1 MPVLPYWK
9 AHLRALII
17 LLLTMVL
24 ISVAQASE
32 SDEQPDK
39 AELDSLLAPIALYPD
54 TLLSH
59 ILIAASYPL
68 EVVQAS
74 RWRKQ
79 HQHLDEAD
87 IIDAAEDKDWDPS
100 VKALLPFEDVLTRM
114 SEELEWTQGLGEVF
128 LADEELVLERIQVL
142 RRKAYEAG
150 NLYSNEQVEVR
161 PEPEVIRIE
170 TVRKEVV
177 YVPYYDTRVVYG
189 DWWWAHHA
197 PHYWH
202 HPYSTASVSIFWGPR
217 ITVRPYF
224 YFSNFH
230 WRNRYVVVNNHHFYQ
245 RPRYYPRQ
253 TVIIRDGKRW
263 QHDVKHRRG
272 VRYQSPV
279 VHRKVANQRVSL
291 SREAQQRRA
300 ISDERRAISAEHRA
314 VNTKSR
320 VVRSRESVRHQ
331 AVQNKLRNISKV
343 QKPVHKYTKPVKQSH
358 TRPSQTVNSHT
369 RNAFRQADNMGPKAL
384 HREQRPAAPIK
395 QKPIP
400 QRSVN
405 RSGVINSSGIQS
417 KQRAHTPPRPH
428 NARPQTHRP
437 KAINNGRQAKSTG
450 QIRNTDRPRVQ
461 KH

>member
-24 ISVAQASE
+24 VSVTQASE
-32 SDEQPDK
+32 PDEQLDK

-74 RWRKQ
+74 RWREQ
-79 HQHLDEAD
+79 HQRLDESD
-87 IIDAAEDKDWDPS
+87 IINAAEDQDWDPS

-114 SEELEWTQGLGEVF
+114 SEDLEWTQGLGEVF
-128 LADEELVLERIQVL
+128 LADEELVLARIQVL

-150 NLYSNEQVEVR
+150 NLYSNEHVEVE

-202 HPYSTASVSIFWGPR
+202 HPYATASVNIFWGPR

-263 QHDVKHRRG
+263 QHNNKHRRG
-272 VRYQSPV
+272 VRYQNPV
-279 VHRKVANQRVSL
+279 VHRKIVNQRVSL
-291 SREAQQRRA
+291 SREAQQRPARA
-300 ISDERRAISAEHRA
+300 VSTKHRA
-314 VNTKSR
+314 VSTVPRAVSSK
-320 VVRSRESVRHQ
+320 ESVRHRQ
-331 AVQNKLRNISKV
+331 AVQNKLQNQSKM
-343 QKPVHKYTKPVKQSH
+343 QKRIHKTTNPVKQNHNSANNA
-358 TRPSQTVNSHT
+358 VNSHT
-369 RNAFRQADNMGPKAL
+369 RNAIRRADGMGPKPL
-384 HREQRPAAPIK
+384 HREHRAAAPTK
-395 QKPIP
+395 QKSAP
-400 QRSVN
+400 QHKGNRTEVIN
-405 RSGVINSSGIQS
+405 RSRIHS
-417 KQRAHTPPRPH
+417 KQRAQSSPRPH
-428 NARPQTHRP
+428 NSSPRARQP
-437 KAINNGRQAKSTG
+437 KAVQNVQQTKPAGHV
-450 QIRNTDRPRVQ
+450 RNTDRPRVQ